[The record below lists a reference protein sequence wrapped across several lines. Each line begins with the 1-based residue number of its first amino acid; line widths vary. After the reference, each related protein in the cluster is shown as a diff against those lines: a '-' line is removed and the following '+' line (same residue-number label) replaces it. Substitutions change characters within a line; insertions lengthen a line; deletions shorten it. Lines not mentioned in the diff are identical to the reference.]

1 MALARNPL
9 IERWTLIIVT
19 LRHLRIIPPH
29 HERRQT
35 HRQHMRRVGIR
46 FCLTPGTGLAAAKQL
61 ERELKNRGLI
71 AQQESLRH

>member
-1 MALARNPL
+1 MALARDPL
-9 IERWTLIIVT
+9 IERGTLIIVT

-29 HERRQT
+29 QT